1 MMTNQD
7 VLNLK
12 FTIAP
17 NLEYEINE
25 EGLVTILESQ
35 DHVIQKIFRKLNI
48 KIPEYKRIS
57 LDEYASFVFLQLD
70 GHKNVEEIGKSIQSV
85 YGDEANPLYERL
97 LLFLNHID
105 TNCNYIL
112 KTSE

>member
-12 FTIAP
+12 FEIAP
-17 NLEYEINE
+17 NLKYEINE
-25 EGLVTILESQ
+25 EGLVTILERQ
-35 DHVIQKIFRKLNI
+35 NHVIQKIFRKLKV

-57 LDEYASFVFLQLD
+57 MDEYASFVFLQLD
-70 GHKNVEEIGKSIQSV
+70 GHSNVEEIGKKIQSV
-85 YGDEANPLYERL
+85 YGDEAHPLYERL

-105 TNCNYIL
+105 KNCNYIM
-112 KTSE
+112 KSSE